1 MIEVDQYIFILIF
14 IYKKKKIT
22 ILTRPFTSMFAEAL
36 FISRFI

>member
-14 IYKKKKIT
+14 IYKKKIT